1 METLGISFVDVGENF
16 VEGVMTVGPKLHQ
29 PAGLLHGG
37 ANAALAESLGSMGS
51 LMTLNDPSVQVV
63 GIEINANHLRSVRS
77 GVVRGRAEIIHKGR
91 RTHVWEIKIHD
102 EAGKLL
108 SICRLTNMII
118 EPSR

>member
-1 METLGISFVDVGENF
+1 METLGISIVDLGDDF
-16 VEGVMTVGPKLHQ
+16 VEGTMTVEPKLHQ

-37 ANAALAESLGSMGS
+37 ANVALAESLGSMGS
-51 LMTLNDPSVQVV
+51 FMTLNNPDAQVF

-91 RTHVWEIKIHD
+91 RTHVWEIKIRD

-108 SICRLTNMII
+108 SVCRLTNMII